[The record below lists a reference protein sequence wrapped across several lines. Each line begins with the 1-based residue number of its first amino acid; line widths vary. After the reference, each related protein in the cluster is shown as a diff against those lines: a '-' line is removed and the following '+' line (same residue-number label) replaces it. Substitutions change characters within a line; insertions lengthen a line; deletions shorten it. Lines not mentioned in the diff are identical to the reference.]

1 MPHLSSRVARV
12 LICTIFNLLFEYS
25 LRGVGGFG
33 HNPVLVPVLCGV
45 YVAYFSMLDDL
56 IQRWR
61 LHNYELLLIAFCY
74 ALLIGV
80 FAAGTIV
87 DKRGPLGLNPGGLL
101 LEGVLWWGILQ
112 SLLTFYLAGR
122 LVRRDWSAP
131 AMGLIGWVLALVYT
145 ALFLALTARNP
156 LLRHGSATSYATIA
170 ALGLAAI
177 LGLAFSLRRPRPAPW
192 DFRASRLLDALVA
205 ISALLFV
212 VVGSLPVH
220 KLAIGAAA
228 YVNPTAVPIV
238 IVWSFIYSA
247 GYLIYRW
254 QGGHE
259 VTI

>member
-33 HNPVLVPVLCGV
+33 HNPVLVPVLFGV

-145 ALFLALTARNP
+145 ALFL
-156 LLRHGSATSYATIA
+156 RHD
-170 ALGLAAI
+170 
-177 LGLAFSLRRPRPAPW
+177 RRPWPRRHPW
-192 DFRASRLLDALVA
+192 SRV
-205 ISALLFV
+205 
-212 VVGSLPVH
+212 
-220 KLAIGAAA
+220 
-228 YVNPTAVPIV
+228 
-238 IVWSFIYSA
+238 
-247 GYLIYRW
+247 
-254 QGGHE
+254 
-259 VTI
+259 